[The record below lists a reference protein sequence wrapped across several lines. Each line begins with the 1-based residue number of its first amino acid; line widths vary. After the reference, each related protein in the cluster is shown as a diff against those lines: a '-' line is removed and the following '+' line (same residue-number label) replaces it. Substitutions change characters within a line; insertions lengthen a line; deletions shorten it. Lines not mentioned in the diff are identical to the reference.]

1 LPWPD
6 AAGGNLLSRDLDA
19 HKGIDACVSLC
30 MTRDHPLLHR
40 AKEEGRLPDPRCLAI
55 TPDVLQRDGVRIAL
69 GVANANE
76 VAILP
81 LGEALALGKG
91 DAEVLY
97 KRTDWTDAAVR
108 HRRQAVRRWEVL
120 VPECVPR
127 DRVARGM

>member
-1 LPWPD
+1 
-6 AAGGNLLSRDLDA
+6 
-19 HKGIDACVSLC
+19 
-30 MTRDHPLLHR
+30 MTRDPPLLHL
-40 AKEEGRLPDPRCLAI
+40 AQKAGRLPDPRYLAI

-108 HRRQAVRRWEVL
+108 HRRQAVRKWEIL

-127 DRVARGM
+127 DRIARGM